1 MLKKILV
8 WTLALW
14 LCNAALAQ
22 TKQRIDKASD
32 LPRFTYP
39 VAGSLEQL
47 VRDENAF
54 NAFAVKLRTDVESVL
69 STYDIADKSM
79 QRQLL
84 GTLLQLDT
92 LEGKDAA
99 ALARIEEI
107 RALQDKPADK
117 LLTGVQA
124 RAIIES
130 RQAAG
135 TAASEAYRQD
145 VGRRIGEALKA
156 MPYAVITNGIRE
168 AKASAEL
175 IGEALVLGNVRDVLQ
190 PVVDKAGALSSD
202 LAPGVVN
209 ARFALA
215 LRLPLKQTLIG
226 TYGTYLAANQINK
239 PDIWSARNVKLA
251 AGRPY
256 TPVTVAVWDSGVDS
270 ALFGKQVLRNAT
282 AKPLLIAFDKYSS
295 PASTELEPIP
305 PELQAKLPTMKA
317 RTKGFSDLQSNVD
330 SPEAT
335 EVKQLLSNLKP
346 DEFKVTIEEIN
357 LAGNYEHGTHVAGIA
372 LDGNPYARLLI
383 ARIEFGHTLMPD
395 PCPSRAQAQKDA
407 SAITRSIEFLKRHRA
422 RVVNMS
428 WGGNVRSIEKDL
440 EQCGVGKTPDERKVL
455 AREYFDLFRNA
466 LRRGFASA
474 PEILWI
480 TAAGNSNQDAT
491 FAEDAPADI
500 ALPNLLTVGAVDQAG
515 DEASFTSYGPT
526 VKVHANGYQVE
537 SVLPGGDRVALSGTS
552 MASPQVANLAGKI
565 LAVNPKL
572 TPPQVIAIIV
582 ATANKT
588 PDGRRT
594 LVNPA
599 KALDAAR
606 PSHARQP

>member
-14 LCNAALAQ
+14 LCHAALAQ
-22 TKQRIDKASD
+22 TKQRIDKAAD

-47 VRDENAF
+47 VRDESAF
-54 NAFAVKLRTDVESVL
+54 SAFAVKLRTDVESVL
-69 STYDIADKSM
+69 ATYDIADKSM

-99 ALARIEEI
+99 ALARIEAI
-107 RALQDKPADK
+107 RALQDNPADK

-135 TAASEAYRQD
+135 NAASEAYRQD
-145 VGRRIGEALKA
+145 VGRRIGEALNA
-156 MPYAVITNGIRE
+156 MPYAVIANGIRE

-209 ARFALA
+209 ARFALV
-215 LRLPLKQTLIG
+215 LRLPLKQALID
-226 TYGTYLAANQINK
+226 TYSAYLAANQSVK
-239 PDIWSARNVKLA
+239 PDIWSARNVKLPRD
-251 AGRPY
+251 RPY
-256 TPVTVAVWDSGVDS
+256 APVTVAVWDSGVDS
-270 ALFGKQVLRNAT
+270 ALFGKQVLRD
-282 AKPLLIAFDKYSS
+282 AKARPLLIAFDKYSN
-295 PASTELEPIP
+295 PAGTELEPIP
-305 PELQAKLPTMKA
+305 LELQARLPTMKA
-317 RTKGFSDLQSNVD
+317 RTKGFSDLQANVD

-346 DEFKVTIEEIN
+346 DEFKATIEEIN

-372 LDGNPYARLLI
+372 LDGNPFARLLI

-395 PCPSRAQAQKDA
+395 PCPSRAQAEKDA
-407 SAITRSIEFLKRHRA
+407 SAATRSIEFLKRHRA

-428 WGGNVRSIEKDL
+428 WGGSVRSIEKDL
-440 EQCGVGKTPDERKVL
+440 EQCGVGKTPDERKAL
-455 AREYFDLFRNA
+455 AREYFDLFRNS

-474 PEILWI
+474 PAVLWI
-480 TAAGNSNQDAT
+480 TAAGNSNEDAS
-491 FAEDAPADI
+491 FAENAPADI

-552 MASPQVANLAGKI
+552 MASPQVANLAGKM

-582 ATANKT
+582 ATADKT

-599 KALDAAR
+599 KALASAMVRGDR
-606 PSHARQP
+606 